1 MCRPHLRRV
10 DPGIAQFFRIGLS
23 GDVKFLYSVETQPRQ
38 IVAGILRL
46 YITMPAQFNRFKI
59 NGLMNVPIHVPTTP
73 QAGQRWNRG
82 NFQDWA
88 NTQVR
93 PYSFYDPY
101 AIFLFWITM

>member
-1 MCRPHLRRV
+1 
-10 DPGIAQFFRIGLS
+10 
-23 GDVKFLYSVETQPRQ
+23 
-38 IVAGILRL
+38 
-46 YITMPAQFNRFKI
+46 
-59 NGLMNVPIHVPTTP
+59 MNVPIHVPAAS
-73 QAGQRWNRG
+73 QAGRRWNRG